1 MTQIGATDQIL
12 LLLREQL
19 QRSERGRAR
28 GADREQRKTA
38 TPQQRLEALAAIRD
52 LPERDFRRALVRG
65 LLGERLGEELVA
77 EPAFEAVTSEV
88 LRLIEAS
95 PEAQSLLDRVAR
107 EFRAGQL

>member
-1 MTQIGATDQIL
+1 MTQISATDQIL

-19 QRSERGRAR
+19 RRSERGRVR
-28 GADREQRKTA
+28 GIEHEQRKSA
-38 TPQQRLEALAAIRD
+38 TPQQRIEALAAIRD

-77 EPAFEAVTSEV
+77 EPAFEAVTGEV

-95 PEAQSLLDRVAR
+95 PEAQQLLDRVAR
-107 EFRAGQL
+107 DFRPT

>member
-1 MTQIGATDQIL
+1 MTQISATDQIL

-19 QRSERGRAR
+19 QRSERGRVR
-28 GADREQRKTA
+28 GADREQRKSATA
-38 TPQQRLEALAAIRD
+38 QQRIEALAAIRD

-77 EPAFEAVTSEV
+77 EPAFEAVTGEV

-95 PEAQSLLDRVAR
+95 PEAQKLLDRVAR
-107 EFRAGQL
+107 DFRAT